1 MRRAGD
7 ILLLALQWAL
17 ILVGIYG
24 VIGAVHFYHI
34 EAGWVASLPPAE
46 AGLDTFRP
54 PTILRQ
60 VQGITTGLI
69 AMGLGGV
76 LFYLRRLYFSRHQ

>member
-24 VIGAVHFYHI
+24 VIGAVHFYQI
-34 EAGWVASLPPAE
+34 EAGWVATQPPAE
-46 AGLDTFRP
+46 AGADAFRP
-54 PTILRQ
+54 PTFLRMI
-60 VQGITTGLI
+60 QGITTGLI

-76 LFYLRRLYFSRHQ
+76 LYYLRRLYLSRRQ